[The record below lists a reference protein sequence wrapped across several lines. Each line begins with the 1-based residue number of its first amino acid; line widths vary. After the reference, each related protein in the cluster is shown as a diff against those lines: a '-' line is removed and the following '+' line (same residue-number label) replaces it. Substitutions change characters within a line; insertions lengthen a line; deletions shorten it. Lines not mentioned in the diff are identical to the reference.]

1 MNKLKLL
8 FLSEVSSEY
17 LLKRL
22 NKEFDVI
29 IKIEDLRED
38 DFININILWI
48 HLNYKIDKIFLTK
61 YPNVKYIVSPVTGI
75 NHLDIDYINRL
86 KINLITLRG
95 ENIFLKNISSTA
107 EHTWAIFLAL
117 QKNILKA
124 HQSIVS
130 EFNFVRNNFLQNPK
144 RLYEF

>member
-8 FLSEVSSEY
+8 FLSEVSSEC

-48 HLNYKIDKIFLTK
+48 HLNYKIDKIGNSQKKIAKSFK
-61 YPNVKYIVSPVTGI
+61 AI
-75 NHLDIDYINRL
+75 NE
-86 KINLITLRG
+86 T
-95 ENIFLKNISSTA
+95 
-107 EHTWAIFLAL
+107 
-117 QKNILKA
+117 
-124 HQSIVS
+124 
-130 EFNFVRNNFLQNPK
+130 
-144 RLYEF
+144 